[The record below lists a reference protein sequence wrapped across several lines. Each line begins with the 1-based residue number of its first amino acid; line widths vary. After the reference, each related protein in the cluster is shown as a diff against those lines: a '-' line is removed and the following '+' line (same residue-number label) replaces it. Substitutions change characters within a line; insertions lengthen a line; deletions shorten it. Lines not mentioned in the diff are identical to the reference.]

1 MLMSSFVKAKWDGS
15 LKIDVQ
21 NELFERVRKSRAWF
35 NNSRF
40 GFVMMLVLAIS
51 DMAGFWQIADDT
63 LIEYTPLKW
72 LTVVAFTAAFELAP
86 LYLGYAISLKC
97 YNFGKKIRNVIWKL
111 SLGAFLTGIIVNGV
125 YRFMTKDVL
134 NTTGS
139 LGEYA
144 VTFLMT
150 FLPVITSLVNMV
162 IGCLVFDP
170 LYIDLIKLKKRLSIL
185 QEKKRQ
191 LEVRIAEIKED
202 NELGENVKKEIK
214 KEYDDAMAE
223 LNDTKDRLLHYAEM
237 ISTIQ

>member
-170 LYIDLIKLKKRLSIL
+170 LYIDFTTL
-185 QEKKRQ
+185 QLYK
-191 LEVRIAEIKED
+191 
-202 NELGENVKKEIK
+202 
-214 KEYDDAMAE
+214 
-223 LNDTKDRLLHYAEM
+223 
-237 ISTIQ
+237 

>member
-1 MLMSSFVKAKWDGS
+1 MSSFIKAKWDGS

-21 NELFERVRKSRAWF
+21 NKLFERVKKSRVWF
-35 NNSRF
+35 NDRRF
-40 GFVMMLVLAIS
+40 GFLMMLLLAFS

-63 LIEYTPLKW
+63 LIEYEILKV

-86 LYLGYAISLKC
+86 LYLGYAICLKC
-97 YNFGKKIRNVIWKL
+97 YDFGKDIRNVVWKL
-111 SLGAFLTGIIVNGV
+111 SLWAFLTGIIVNGI

-134 NTTGS
+134 YTTGS

-191 LEVRIAEIKED
+191 LEVRIEEIKED
-202 NELGENVKKEIK
+202 DKLDKILEKEIK
-214 KEYDDAMAE
+214 KEYDDAKVE
-223 LNDTKDRLLHYAEM
+223 LNTAKKRLMHYVEI
-237 ISTIQ
+237 ISTT